1 MCGGIYVCILC
12 WDKLVIMWNIKDI
25 ELEKY
30 QMELYVMV
38 FRNVYVGFFI
48 LMKKKNLNLGLFK

>member
-1 MCGGIYVCILC
+1 
-12 WDKLVIMWNIKDI
+12 MWYIKDI

-48 LMKKKNLNLGLFK
+48 LMKKKFKFRIVLVILKVFVLIYQILY

>member
-1 MCGGIYVCILC
+1 
-12 WDKLVIMWNIKDI
+12 MWNIKDI

-38 FRNVYVGFFI
+38 FGNVYVGFFI
-48 LMKKKNLNLGLFK
+48 LMKKILNLGLFQ

>member
-1 MCGGIYVCILC
+1 
-12 WDKLVIMWNIKDI
+12 MWNIKDI

-48 LMKKKNLNLGLFK
+48 LMKKNFKFRIVLVILKVFVLIYQILY